1 MDKIERVDEFV
12 SLYVQ
17 YSRRIYGFIR
27 SLTTRQQDAE
37 DVFQEVGRT
46 LWEKFDQYQS
56 GTSFVVWAL
65 SISHFKVLQHRR
77 RQNHQPVGLSDAVL
91 ELIAHELA
99 EFSIRDD
106 DRYEALTACVQKLPA
121 YDREL
126 IEARYRR
133 EQSVQSLAT
142 ELGRSVDSV
151 YRAFKRIHRTLLG
164 CIRRTLSQEQ
174 WSK

>member
-17 YSRRIYGFIR
+17 NSRRIYSFIR
-27 SLTTRQQDAE
+27 SLTVRQQDAE

-46 LWEKFDQYQS
+46 LWEKFDQYRP

-65 SISHFKVLQHRR
+65 SIAHFKVLQHRR
-77 RQNHQPVGLSDAVL
+77 RQNQQPVGLSDEVL
-91 ELIAHELA
+91 ELIAKDLA
-99 EFSIRDD
+99 AFSIQED
-106 DRYEALTACVQKLPA
+106 DRYEALTLCVQKLPA
-121 YDREL
+121 YDRDL

-133 EQSVQSLAT
+133 EQTVQSLAI
-142 ELGRSVDSV
+142 ELGRSVDAI
-151 YRAFKRIHRTLLG
+151 YRTLKRIHRTLLD
-164 CIRRTLSQEQ
+164 CIQRKLAREQ